1 MKTQERERER
11 EVTLE
16 YDWMKILKVRG
27 ERTRISYFLLM
38 NGRGKEYIYVCTC
51 GLRGARHVIQYKPRM
66 FGFNFNHACNIIN
79 SNILPKKKSS
89 PIYYRYNNQRI
100 NFYFIHRKR
109 RNVNLRLI

>member
-79 SNILPKKKSS
+79 SNILPKKKKKNH
-89 PIYYRYNNQRI
+89 RL
-100 NFYFIHRKR
+100 FIIGIIIRELTSILFIER
-109 RNVNLRLI
+109 EEM